1 MPYGKKLH
9 AAARWQIGVSIMKVT
24 WLTQAGYLFESG
36 KMRILIDPY
45 LSDSLGEKN
54 PDKKRRIPADKAALS
69 IRPDVILITH
79 AHEDH
84 LNLETLLPVL
94 DEYDNITI
102 LCSESSFSAI
112 KALGKYE
119 GKHNIVMLA
128 AHSVWSEGG
137 ITFYAVRAEH
147 SDRSAVGFIID
158 DGNKTYYH
166 SGDTLYNYDVLD
178 DVLDLVEDG
187 VDFAFLPINGKGNN
201 MNAKDAADF
210 AYELGAGAAIPMHYG
225 LFDEINPE
233 SFDFED
239 AIILEPYKET
249 ELS

>member
-1 MPYGKKLH
+1 
-9 AAARWQIGVSIMKVT
+9 MKVT
-24 WLTQAGYLFESG
+24 WLTQAGYLFENG

-45 LSDSLGEKN
+45 LSDSLGEKCQ
-54 PDKKRRIPADKAALS
+54 DKRRRIPADLSALAT
-69 IRPDVILITH
+69 RPDVILITH

-94 DEYDNITI
+94 ERYENITI

-112 KALGKYE
+112 KALGKYTD
-119 GKHNIVMLA
+119 KHNIVLLT

-187 VDFAFLPINGKGNN
+187 VDYAFLPINGKGNN

-225 LFDEINPE
+225 LFDEVDPK

-239 AIILEPYKET
+239 AIILEPYKPT